1 MLPGILRQQLLSID
15 KTHHMFIAFA
25 ESSGGMKLVDKK
37 RHRGTRTFGVVGLG
51 NFGST
56 VANELQRFGN
66 HVIGIDISQ
75 TRVASHADTL
85 SQTMIVD
92 ARDDIALREAGMGD
106 CEVGVVAMGSD
117 LEASIL
123 AAINLKL
130 IGVPVVWAKATT
142 KTHHRILSKLG
153 VDRIIH
159 PEVEVGQHIAQV
171 LHNPLVRDY
180 VSLGNGYHVVNFRI
194 PESLEGKILAELPH
208 KEKFNL
214 RCIGIMRGTEFIGQD
229 GAGCPLQSDDL
240 LLLLGRRSDLR
251 DFAASL

>member
-1 MLPGILRQQLLSID
+1 
-15 KTHHMFIAFA
+15 
-25 ESSGGMKLVDKK
+25 MKKSAS
-37 RHRGTRTFGVVGLG
+37 RTFGVIGLG

-56 VANELQRFGN
+56 VAKELQRFGN
-66 HVIGIDISQ
+66 HVIGVDISEA
-75 TRVASHADTL
+75 RVMTLADTL
-85 SQTMIVD
+85 SQAMIVD
-92 ARDDIALREAGMGD
+92 ARDDAALREAGFGD
-106 CEVGVVAMGSD
+106 CDVAVVAMGDD

-130 IGVPVVWAKATT
+130 VGVPIVWAKATT

-194 PESLEGKILAELPH
+194 PESLEGKSLKDLPH
-208 KEKFNL
+208 GDKFNL
-214 RCIGIMRGTEFIGQD
+214 RCIGVMRGTEYVGQD
-229 GAGCPLQSDDL
+229 ATGCQLERDDL
-240 LLLLGRRSDLR
+240 LLLLGQRKDLR
-251 DFAASL
+251 TFAASL